1 MTENNEISQ
10 KIKKPRVKTA
20 PLAKYYNDNL
30 QNKKNSFYHQ
40 KFSDHSQYKYSA
52 SNTAMYA

>member
-30 QNKKNSFYHQ
+30 NSIEIGVDEVGRGPLF
-40 KFSDHSQYKYSA
+40 
-52 SNTAMYA
+52 

>member
-30 QNKKNSFYHQ
+30 FSFKLDNGISVLRFFENLDNS
-40 KFSDHSQYKYSA
+40 
-52 SNTAMYA
+52 T